1 MPWRVAPTLEELR
14 RGEGTLL
21 ERTPMDYL
29 ISQGYMVVYREADG
43 EVTRSLL
50 WRVYDGAE
58 IAVGKYPPQAYDKIA
73 LGGGDAQSVRGEGQ

>member
-1 MPWRVAPTLEELR
+1 MPWRVASTLEELR

-29 ISQGYMVVYREADG
+29 ISQGYTVVYREADG
-43 EVTRSLL
+43 EVTRFLL

-58 IAVGKYPPQAYDKIA
+58 IVVEKRYVPPGD
-73 LGGGDAQSVRGEGQ
+73 LGPD

>member
-1 MPWRVAPTLEELR
+1 MPWRIASTLEELR

-43 EVTRSLL
+43 EVTRFLL

-58 IAVGKYPPQAYDKIA
+58 IAVERSCP
-73 LGGGDAQSVRGEGQ
+73 SM

>member
-1 MPWRVAPTLEELR
+1 MPWRIASTLEELR
-14 RGEGTLL
+14 RGKGTLL

-43 EVTRSLL
+43 EVARFLL

-58 IAVGKYPPQAYDKIA
+58 VAIEKCPPHAYDKIA
-73 LGGGDAQSVRGEGQ
+73 LGGGNAQSVRREGQ